1 MNFMLNSFPKLVI
14 PPGTTLKISN
24 SFNLKKF
31 VKTQW
36 FCAMLT
42 LNHYSLPR
50 KSPNFFSQ
58 FQAKNLDFT
67 DLADWYIMLLLVI
80 SEICNSP
87 LTLIALCLTV
97 MTLSKVII
105 SCTNAYLTSCK
116 SHAPPNTALSS
127 GLTEGLVM
135 FLLSLQTGLIDM
147 GLPQRLGAMSII
159 LFIVA
164 ASLFQTVLEI
174 THPVLLSLSASS
186 RNVWSHLKVRFFLFV

>member
-1 MNFMLNSFPKLVI
+1 M
-14 PPGTTLKISN
+14 G
-24 SFNLKKF
+24 
-31 VKTQW
+31 
-36 FCAMLT
+36 
-42 LNHYSLPR
+42 
-50 KSPNFFSQ
+50 
-58 FQAKNLDFT
+58 
-67 DLADWYIMLLLVI
+67 DWTIMILLVV

-147 GLPQRLGAMSII
+147 TLPQRLGAMSII

-186 RNVWSHLKVRFFLFV
+186 RNVWSHLKVRFFLQLPCIGILIIHCAHNLSDDKDRIQLVIIWDYAHYTYHYRFWHFVSFSASFRLI

>member
-1 MNFMLNSFPKLVI
+1 
-14 PPGTTLKISN
+14 
-24 SFNLKKF
+24 
-31 VKTQW
+31 
-36 FCAMLT
+36 MLT
-42 LNHYSLPR
+42 LNHYYLPR
-50 KSPNFFSQ
+50 KTPNFFSQ

-186 RNVWSHLKVRFFLFV
+186 RNVWSHLKVRFFLFCIGNIDYSVHNLSDDKDRIQFVIRDY

>member
-1 MNFMLNSFPKLVI
+1 M
-14 PPGTTLKISN
+14 G
-24 SFNLKKF
+24 
-31 VKTQW
+31 
-36 FCAMLT
+36 
-42 LNHYSLPR
+42 
-50 KSPNFFSQ
+50 
-58 FQAKNLDFT
+58 
-67 DLADWYIMLLLVI
+67 DWTIMILLVV

-147 GLPQRLGAMSII
+147 TLPQRLGAMSII

-186 RNVWSHLKVRFFLFV
+186 RNVWSHLKVRLFLQLPCIGILIIHCAHNLSDDKDRIQLVII